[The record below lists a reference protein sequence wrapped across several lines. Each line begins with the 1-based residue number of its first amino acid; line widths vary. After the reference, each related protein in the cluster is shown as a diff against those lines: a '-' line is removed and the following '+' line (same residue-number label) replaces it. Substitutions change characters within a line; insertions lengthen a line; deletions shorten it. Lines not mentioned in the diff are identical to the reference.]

1 MGRAKIMI
9 SIPEEM
15 LSELDQT
22 AKEDHR
28 SRSEFIRE
36 AVRHFLQVRKSLSTP
51 GHDARVQK
59 AIAVQDGLA
68 AKDVAKD
75 WDSTYEI
82 RKWREGRWR

>member
-1 MGRAKIMI
+1 MGRAKIMV

-36 AVRHFLQVRKSLSTP
+36 AVRLFLQVRKSRSVP
-51 GHDARVQK
+51 NQNSRIRK
-59 AIAVQDGLA
+59 AIAVQDNLA
-68 AKDVAKD
+68 ASDIAKE
-75 WDSTYEI
+75 WNGTYEI
-82 RKWREGRWR
+82 RKWRGVL

>member
-1 MGRAKIMI
+1 MGRAKIMV

-36 AVRHFLQVRKSLSTP
+36 AVRLFLQVRKSRSVP
-51 GHDARVQK
+51 NQDSRIRK
-59 AIAVQDGLA
+59 AIAVQDTLA
-68 AKDVAKD
+68 ASDTAKE
-75 WDSTYEI
+75 WNGTYEI
-82 RKWREGRWR
+82 RKWREVL

>member
-51 GHDARVQK
+51 GHNARVQK
-59 AIAVQDGLA
+59 AITVQDGLA

-82 RKWREGRWR
+82 RKWREGRW

>member
-1 MGRAKIMI
+1 MGRAKIMV

-36 AVRHFLQVRKSLSTP
+36 AVRLFLQVRKSRSVP
-51 GHDARVQK
+51 NQDSRIRK
-59 AIAVQDGLA
+59 AIAVQD
-68 AKDVAKD
+68 
-75 WDSTYEI
+75 
-82 RKWREGRWR
+82 RKSVV